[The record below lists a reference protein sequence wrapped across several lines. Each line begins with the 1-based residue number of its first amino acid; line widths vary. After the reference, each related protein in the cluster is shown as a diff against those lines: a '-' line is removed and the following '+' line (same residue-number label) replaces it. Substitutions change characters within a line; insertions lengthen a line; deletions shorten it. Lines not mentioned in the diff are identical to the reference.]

1 MKSLRFFLIGLLTLI
16 FFGIIA
22 VIVFVRFTSRKALP
36 DYNENIQLSSLSAEV
51 EVIRDEHAVPHIY
64 AENESD
70 LYRAVGYQM
79 AQDRLWQM
87 DLLRRLTMGRLSEI
101 FGKDLVEADMLFRS
115 LHFSEKSHVVLDSL
129 DTEIIVSLQAFA
141 DGVNEFIDN
150 NTKKLPPEF
159 TILGY
164 KPEKWEPYHSAN
176 LIGYMAW
183 GLTKAWSTEV
193 LLFNISQAIDEE
205 YFSELIPDM
214 NMHNVYIFPDAKEDQ
229 ELAFKSVISRVG
241 RKVSELGLQVFQA
254 SNNWVVSPD
263 KSANGHA
270 MLAND
275 MHLDLNA
282 PGIWYQ
288 MHQVVPGELNVTGLV
303 LPGQPFVIC
312 GHNENVAWGMTNVM
326 VDDLDFYRET
336 LSETDSLKYRLNGEW
351 KDIRVEEEVVY
362 TKEGDTLV
370 LFNQFTHR
378 GPIISAIK
386 GVKDKTLSM
395 RWIGNEYSNELRSVY
410 LYNRMKNWD
419 EFKDAAKTFISI
431 SQNIAYADAEGN
443 IGMYIAAGVPIREGD
458 GIFIVPGDTTQYDWK
473 GLVPFEELPHS
484 YNPESGF
491 IASANNR
498 TIGDNYPYYISRWY
512 DLPNRYERIAE
523 GLTSK
528 EKICMD
534 DMKEIQ
540 SDQNS
545 KWAEKLV
552 PYFLSLINPKDV
564 EGELELAAL
573 ELIAEW
579 DFSMPKE
586 SIGSTIFEQFYFEF
600 VSNVFSDE
608 LGEELYES
616 FIKEDILA
624 TYFLDKIRLTNESVW
639 FDDILTEDKIESS
652 GDIAL
657 QSLTDAVNAL
667 NTRLGSDISKW
678 NWGKVHT
685 LSLMHPLGKVDM
697 LNMVFKLNKGPFPV
711 GGSYHTV
718 SAYSYPSDDLYKANH
733 GSSHR
738 HLFVCG
744 DWDKSQVIIPTG
756 TSGIPASPYYCD
768 QTSKYLNYEYNT
780 ELFSNGSV
788 EEGRVYEMR
797 FLVE

>member
-205 YFSELIPDM
+205 HFNELVPDM
-214 NMHNVYIFPDAKEDQ
+214 NLQNVYIFPDAEQNQ
-229 ELAFKSVISRVG
+229 ELAFKSVMTRVG
-241 RKVSELGLQVFQA
+241 KKVSELGLQVFQA

-718 SAYSYPSDDLYKANH
+718 RAYSYPSDDLYKANH

>member
-351 KDIRVEEEVVY
+351 KDIRVEEEIVY
-362 TKEGDTLV
+362 TKEGNTLV